1 MSAGMAFQLGEA
13 MKKFRFSVFALVMAA
28 LAVNV
33 AHAVDFKSVGA
44 APAILYDAPSI
55 RGKKV
60 FIAPRNMPV
69 EVVFTYGEW
78 SKVRDASG
86 DLSWIESKQLT
97 TKRTVIVN
105 TLNARIHTSPEDASP
120 VVFTADKGVVLEIA
134 EPAASGW
141 LKVKHSD
148 GQSGFIKIT
157 DIWGA

>member
-1 MSAGMAFQLGEA
+1 MARQLGEA
-13 MKKFRFSVFALVMAA
+13 MKKICLSVFASAVAA
-28 LAVNV
+28 LAVNA

-97 TKRTVIVN
+97 AKRTVIIN
-105 TLNARIHTSPEDASP
+105 TLNARIHVAPEDASP
-120 VVFTADKGVVLEIA
+120 VTFTADKGVVLEIA

-157 DIWGA
+157 DVWGA